1 MNNISRIVFS
11 GLIFVSIAGAA
22 IAAETTTGKSAAPTT
37 TTTKAAAAEHRFRGS
52 VTALD
57 TKAGTLKV
65 KSKSDEK
72 SFLIGDKVKSSF
84 DKVKVGDRVRLT
96 YADEGGKL
104 VIHALTETKS
114 GSDSKASK

>member
-1 MNNISRIVFS
+1 MNQFSRIVVS
-11 GLIFVSIAGAA
+11 GLIALSLAGAA
-22 IAAETTTGKSAAPTT
+22 VAADTPKDKKPAAGADKTPAATT
-37 TTTKAAAAEHRFRGS
+37 EHRFRGS

-65 KSKSDEK
+65 KGRNDEK
-72 SFLIGDKVKSSF
+72 TFIIGDKAKSAF

-104 VIHALTETKS
+104 IIRALTESKS
-114 GSDSKASK
+114 GSDKSGK

>member
-1 MNNISRIVFS
+1 MNNFSRIVFS

-22 IAAETTTGKSAAPTT
+22 MAAETTTGKSAAPSATT
-37 TTTKAAAAEHRFRGS
+37 AKSVPAEHRFRGS

-65 KSKSDEK
+65 KSRNDEK
-72 SFLIGDKVKSSF
+72 SFLIGDKIKSSF

-104 VIHALTETKS
+104 MIHALSETKS